1 MMIITTK
8 WKIRHIDN
16 KTNTKIIAFQE
27 IAIINIV
34 SVLIALTQTNIIK
47 AILKTINKT
56 ITKIINRY
64 LYFNMIASLTII
76 IRIIKTRNQYVKI
89 VYWKAV
95 YKILRYTIIIRVNKW
110 VKSRQIV
117 YVFLRIVTILILI
130 CYKIQ
135 RKI

>member
-34 SVLIALTQTNIIK
+34 SVLIALTQTNILK
-47 AILKTINKT
+47 AISKTINKT

-76 IRIIKTRNQYVKI
+76 RIIKTRNQYVKI
-89 VYWKAV
+89 VYWKVV

-117 YVFLRIVTILILI
+117 YVSLRIVTILILI

>member
-34 SVLIALTQTNIIK
+34 SVLIVLTQTNIIK
-47 AILKTINKT
+47 AISKTINKT

-64 LYFNMIASLTII
+64 LYFNMIASLAI
-76 IRIIKTRNQYVKI
+76 IRIIKTRNQYVKV